1 MMAADD
7 LLVRLQRNALV
18 ACVVFAAVAAAMS
31 GVRAAGAVIGGG
43 VLAGISFLLIKGA
56 ILEVTASAG
65 EGDAKGPQQRP
76 NAAFGIV
83 KLTGR
88 YALLAFLAYV
98 MIARLRL
105 HPIGLFVGASSF
117 VAAAAIEA
125 ARLFWNK

>member
-1 MMAADD
+1 VAGDD
-7 LLVRLQRNALV
+7 LLRRLQRNACV
-18 ACVVFAAVAAAMS
+18 ACVLFAAIAFGVSGRGAAA
-31 GVRAAGAVIGGG
+31 AVVGGG
-43 VLAGISFLLIKGA
+43 SHAGISFLLIKGA
-56 ILEVTASAG
+56 ILDVTAFADDPRSPAPRVNTG
-65 EGDAKGPQQRP
+65 FAV
-76 NAAFGIV
+76 V